1 MDMTKDIV
9 AIRVLSKLVSSYPNV
24 KFNIPKKN
32 GVCKERDCWRVM
44 VETDSKSRSTETK
57 MLSKVEM
64 ILAEDGLN
72 IKFNG
77 VVHL

>member
-1 MDMTKDIV
+1 MTKEIV

-44 VETDSKSRSTETK
+44 VETNAKSRSDEVS
-57 MLSKVEM
+57 M
-64 ILAEDGLN
+64 LAEVETILEESGLN
-72 IKFNG
+72 VQFHSG
-77 VVHL
+77 VNV